1 MGDPARDP
9 ASAEFFDA
17 KYEADRDPWRFA
29 DDPYELGRYRTIVDH
44 IDPLVHRRVYEPGCS
59 VGVLTEMLG
68 SRCDHVDATDLS
80 GAAVA
85 LARQRCAHL
94 PGVEVGVGDLS
105 RPPGP
110 PGPSYDLIVL
120 SEVGYY
126 QPLPVLERNI
136 ATLAAR
142 IRWGGRLIA
151 AHWIGSSPDH
161 RLSGDEVHDVIARSL
176 HGWVHPVHE
185 VHRHPVRDG
194 YRLDVWDRP

>member
-1 MGDPARDP
+1 M
-9 ASAEFFDA
+9 
-17 KYEADRDPWRFA
+17 
-29 DDPYELGRYRTIVDH
+29 
-44 IDPLVHRRVYEPGCS
+44 
-59 VGVLTEMLG
+59 
-68 SRCDHVDATDLS
+68 
-80 GAAVA
+80 
-85 LARQRCAHL
+85 
-94 PGVEVGVGDLS
+94 GVGDLS